1 MIMKWTETEKKQVI
15 IFAAVAFGMPV
26 LMGILMA
33 YSFFAGNDVMMFA
46 NAQMYYPAAGVML
59 ALLMTHK
66 KESEPAE
73 ETQTVPLPKKYYTGF
88 LIVTAIMIGVTV
100 GSVFVPD
107 INWMMVI
114 QFPMIFGSLVC
125 LVLLFLEKKEV
136 RSAYC
141 LRFKGK
147 DGKSLLYV
155 LLFLL
160 FYLLRLFLGGLIE
173 GMLPD
178 IVVMFKDPLLY
189 ITILT
194 LIPLFFLSFS
204 AFFGEEYG
212 WRFFFQPLLQK
223 RFGLKG
229 GVLILGVLW
238 GVWHLPLNIFYYSP
252 DTAVIS
258 VLIQIITCVS
268 LGIFFG
274 YAFMKT
280 NNIWVPVAMHYIN
293 NNMIGVMSGT
303 ADIGGQVY
311 RWVDVL
317 LMILLNL
324 MFILFIFSKVYK
336 EGAEEKA

>member
-1 MIMKWTETEKKQVI
+1 MKWTETEKKQVI
-15 IFAAVAFGMPV
+15 IFAAVAFGMPI
-26 LMGILMA
+26 LMGIPMA
-33 YSFFAGNDVMMFA
+33 YSFFKGNDVTMFA

-59 ALLMTHK
+59 ALFATHK
-66 KESEPAE
+66 KGEGLPGEAEP
-73 ETQTVPLPKKYYTGF
+73 VPLPKKYYIGF
-88 LIVTAIMIGVTV
+88 LMVAVLMVALTV
-100 GSVFVPD
+100 GSVFAQGE
-107 INWMMVI
+107 NWMMIV
-114 QFPMIFGSLVC
+114 QLPMLFGSIVC

-155 LLFLL
+155 LLFFVL
-160 FYLLRLFLGGLIE
+160 YLLRLFIGSLIE
-173 GMLPD
+173 GSLSELA
-178 IVVMFKDPLLY
+178 VMFQDPMMY
-189 ITILT
+189 VTILM

-238 GVWHLPLNIFYYSP
+238 GLWHLPLNIFYYSP

-258 VLIQIITCVS
+258 ILLQIITCVS

-293 NNMIGVMSGT
+293 NNMIGVLAGT

-311 RWVDVL
+311 QWINVPV
-317 LMILLNL
+317 MIALNL
-324 MFILFIFSKVYK
+324 MFILFIFSKVFK
-336 EGAEEKA
+336 ENAN

>member
-1 MIMKWTETEKKQVI
+1 MKWTETEKKQVI

-33 YSFFAGNDVMMFA
+33 YSFFKGNDVTMFA

-59 ALLMTHK
+59 ALFATHK
-66 KESEPAE
+66 KGEGLPGEAEP
-73 ETQTVPLPKKYYTGF
+73 VPLPKKYYIGF
-88 LIVTAIMIGVTV
+88 LMVAVLMVALTV
-100 GSVFVPD
+100 GSVFAQGE
-107 INWMMVI
+107 NWMMIV
-114 QFPMIFGSLVC
+114 QLPMLFGSIVC

-155 LLFLL
+155 LLFFVL
-160 FYLLRLFLGGLIE
+160 YLLRLFIGSLIE
-173 GMLPD
+173 GSLSELA
-178 IVVMFKDPLLY
+178 VMFQDPMMY
-189 ITILT
+189 VTILM

-238 GVWHLPLNIFYYSP
+238 GLWHLPLNIFYYSP

-258 VLIQIITCVS
+258 ILLQIITCVS

-293 NNMIGVMSGT
+293 NNMIGVLAGT

-311 RWVDVL
+311 QWINVPV
-317 LMILLNL
+317 MIALNL
-324 MFILFIFSKVYK
+324 MFILFIFSKVFK
-336 EGAEEKA
+336 ENAN

>member
-1 MIMKWTETEKKQVI
+1 MKWTETEKKQVI

-33 YSFFAGNDVMMFA
+33 YSFFKGNDVTMFA

-59 ALLMTHK
+59 ALFATHK
-66 KESEPAE
+66 KGEGLPGEAEP
-73 ETQTVPLPKKYYTGF
+73 VPLPKKYYIGF
-88 LIVTAIMIGVTV
+88 LIVAVLMVALTV
-100 GSVFVPD
+100 GSVFAQGE
-107 INWMMVI
+107 NWMMIV
-114 QFPMIFGSLVC
+114 QLPMLFGSIVC

-141 LRFKGK
+141 LRFKGEE
-147 DGKSLLYV
+147 GKSLLYV
-155 LLFLL
+155 LLFFAL
-160 FYLLRLFLGGLIE
+160 YLLRLFIGSLIE
-173 GMLPD
+173 GSLSELA
-178 IVVMFKDPLLY
+178 VMFQDPMMY
-189 ITILT
+189 VTILM

-238 GVWHLPLNIFYYSP
+238 GLWHLPLNIFYYSP

-258 VLIQIITCVS
+258 ILLQIITCVS

-293 NNMIGVMSGT
+293 NNMIGVLAGT

-311 RWVDVL
+311 QWINVPV
-317 LMILLNL
+317 MIALNL
-324 MFILFIFSKVYK
+324 MFILFIFSKVFK
-336 EGAEEKA
+336 ENAN

>member
-1 MIMKWTETEKKQVI
+1 MKWTETEKKQVI
-15 IFAAVAFGMPV
+15 IFAAVAFGVPI

-33 YSFFAGNDVMMFA
+33 YSFSNGNDVAMFA
-46 NAQMYYPAAGVML
+46 NAQMFYPAAGVML
-59 ALLMTHK
+59 ALLATHK
-66 KESEPAE
+66 RDDALPG
-73 ETQTVPLPKKYYTGF
+73 ETGSVPLPMKYYIGF
-88 LIVTAIMIGVTV
+88 LIVTVLMIGLTV
-100 GSVFVPD
+100 CSVFVPGP
-107 INWMMVI
+107 NWMVVV
-114 QFPMIFGSLVC
+114 QFPLIFGSVIC
-125 LVLLFLEKKEV
+125 LVLLLMEKKEV

-155 LLFLL
+155 LLFFVL
-160 FYLLRLFLGGLIE
+160 YLLRLFIGGLIE
-173 GMLPD
+173 GSLSD
-178 IVVMFKDPLLY
+178 IAVLFRDPLMY
-189 ITILT
+189 VTILM
-194 LIPLFFLSFS
+194 LIPLFFISFS

-238 GVWHLPLNIFYYSP
+238 GLWHLPLNIFYYSP

-258 VLIQIITCVS
+258 ILLQIITCIS

-293 NNMIGVMSGT
+293 NNMIGVLSGT

-311 RWVDVL
+311 QWINVPV
-317 LMILLNL
+317 MIALNL
-324 MFILFIFSKVYK
+324 MFILFIFSRVYK
-336 EGAEEKA
+336 EDAKDKA